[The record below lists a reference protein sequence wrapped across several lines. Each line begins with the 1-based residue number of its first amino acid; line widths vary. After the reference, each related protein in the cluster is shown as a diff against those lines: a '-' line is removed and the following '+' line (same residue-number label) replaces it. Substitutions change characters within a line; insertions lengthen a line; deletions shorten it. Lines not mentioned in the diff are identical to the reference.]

1 MSVSTSVG
9 TDATIAQHIETITER
24 EYVVTKQE
32 GNTKYL
38 APSTLGI
45 GLIEG
50 YDKLGF
56 NKSFSKPFL
65 RREARKESILL
76 VFLLMPTVDGAPHAT
91 SFQGRKVKARHDPR

>member
-1 MSVSTSVG
+1 MSVLTSVG

-76 VFLLMPTVDGAPHAT
+76 VFFTHAHCRRSAACNKFPRAKSQST
-91 SFQGRKVKARHDPR
+91 S